1 MITVRHEQL
10 TREPFIFALKNPDF
24 PSENAKTETIYSGF
38 FIPIFSRIGLDCFG
52 DMREY
57 IQEYSRYKF
66 LFYVWST
73 SKYNPFSV
81 SFYRK
86 LRTEFNLRILRYTA
100 LIYEYI

>member
-1 MITVRHEQL
+1 M
-10 TREPFIFALKNPDF
+10 FALKNPDF

-66 LFYVWST
+66 LFYV
-73 SKYNPFSV
+73 
-81 SFYRK
+81 
-86 LRTEFNLRILRYTA
+86 
-100 LIYEYI
+100 